1 MTSIY
6 VLLIVF
12 IKCFDKFVYT
22 TDKNNCERCVAFII
36 VQTSHRPIFTVVFR
50 GFLSVNSSVKKN
62 ILYVQIKRFTMCAEF
77 CAFKDI
83 FTVDKLPELS
93 PD

>member
-1 MTSIY
+1 MRSIY

-36 VQTSHRPIFTVVFR
+36 VQTSRRPIFTVVFR
-50 GFLSVNSSVKKN
+50 GFLSVNSSVKKKYFICSDKTFYN
-62 ILYVQIKRFTMCAEF
+62 VCRILC
-77 CAFKDI
+77 FKDI

-93 PD
+93 PE